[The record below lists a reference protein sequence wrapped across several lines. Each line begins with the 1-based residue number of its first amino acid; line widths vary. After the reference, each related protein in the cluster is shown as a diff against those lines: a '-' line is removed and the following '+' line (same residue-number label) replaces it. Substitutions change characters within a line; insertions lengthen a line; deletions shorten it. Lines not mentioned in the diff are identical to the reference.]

1 MWSYLVVT
9 YFNRYIANY
18 WDPTL
23 HWIYFENMWASI
35 EIWWHTGS
43 GLIYHNNQVSIY
55 GKFLLGQI
63 EQKYKPWLMS
73 KNNKVVHITLIWRT
87 NTFKISMKFIS
98 IVLFTSRATLHIPA
112 TLANSNSS
120 AYSLLPCQARVTS
133 MYLKAL
139 LKSMLTLS
147 KFIASFST
155 STPKAS

>member
-9 YFNRYIANY
+9 YFNRYISNY
-18 WDPTL
+18 WNPTL
-23 HWIYFENMWASI
+23 HWNVSKYWNMIA
-35 EIWWHTGS
+35 GS

-63 EQKYKPWLMS
+63 EQKYKPWLMR
-73 KNNKVVHITLIWRT
+73 KNNKVVLITLIWRT
-87 NTFKISMKFIS
+87 NTFKISMKFIN